1 MSEKDNKLVDQG
13 DVTYCVMQNIAKII
27 KIAESA
33 IEEIFDELDNEKNDN
48 T

>member
-1 MSEKDNKLVDQG
+1 
-13 DVTYCVMQNIAKII
+13 MQNIAKRI

-33 IEEIFDELDNEKNDN
+33 IEEIFDDLDNEKNDN